1 MWPRI
6 RPPNTE
12 TPSQRNCPTSVYH
25 STSGQGN
32 LWLTPEGGRH
42 AKCPPSSQKIWQRS
56 QRWSRGRRRRTLDLA
71 SKELQYADAD
81 RVWQFSSA
89 LPLLKE
95 TNKPRTATS
104 GLGLSPPT
112 QPSGPAV
119 DWHLM
124 PVEIGG
130 AATAESNGTRSAY
143 RHCRIPRHLTEEELL
158 CATPLLLFPASISPA
173 LSVSELRKCSS
184 CATPK
189 EKSKIPRLLDQFRLL
204 TTVYYSPQ
212 TSNLHFA

>member
-1 MWPRI
+1 MQNVPR
-6 RPPNTE
+6 R
-12 TPSQRNCPTSVYH
+12 
-25 STSGQGN
+25 
-32 LWLTPEGGRH
+32 
-42 AKCPPSSQKIWQRS
+42 AKRFGKRS
-56 QRWSRGRRRRTLDLA
+56 QRWSRGRRRRTLGLA
-71 SKELQYADAD
+71 SNELQYADAD
-81 RVWQFSSA
+81 RVWQSSSA

-124 PVEIGG
+124 PGEPGG

-158 CATPLLLFPASISPA
+158 CATPLLLFPASISEA
-173 LSVSELRKCSS
+173 LSVSEVRKLPSYVSTKEILQKSVCNSS
-184 CATPK
+184 LG
-189 EKSKIPRLLDQFRLL
+189 KSKRKNFRWADLVQR
-204 TTVYYSPQ
+204 T
-212 TSNLHFA
+212 